1 MFIDKARIFV
11 KAGNGGNG
19 AVSFRREKYVPAG
32 GPDGGDGGRGA
43 SVIFEVDNDLRT
55 LMDFKYQ
62 RKYVAT
68 PGGDG
73 SKKRQAGK
81 NGEDLV
87 LKVPAGTIIR
97 DEASGKIIADLK
109 HEGDRAVV
117 ARGGRGGKGNQH
129 FANAVRQA
137 PNFAKS
143 GTDGEER
150 WVILELKMIADVG
163 LLLADVGLVG
173 FPNVGKSTLL
183 STVTA
188 AKPKIAN
195 YHFTTLT
202 PNLGVVQ
209 TKFGDSFVLA
219 DIPGLIE
226 GAAEGIGLGHD
237 FLRHVERTK
246 VLIHIVDISG
256 LEGRN
261 ALEDFDAINGELKLY
276 NEKLSTRPQVVVANK
291 IDILEDES
299 VYEEFKT
306 TLEERGYKVFKMSA
320 ATREGID
327 DVIAYV
333 SQILKDAEEIEL
345 VSEEELYVPELD
357 DEQEE
362 GLQVEIEDGVYV
374 VTGKSLRRI
383 MYSVNFED
391 MESIQFFQKTM
402 ESQGVFDKLREM
414 GIEDGDTVKIYDI
427 EFEFYN

>member
-163 LLLADVGLVG
+163 LLG
-173 FPNVGKSTLL
+173 FPNVGKSTFL
-183 STVTA
+183 SVVTA

-320 ATREGID
+320 ATREGVD

>member
-163 LLLADVGLVG
+163 LLG
-173 FPNVGKSTLL
+173 FPNVGKSTFL
-183 STVTA
+183 SVVTA

-383 MYSVNFED
+383 MYSVNFEH

>member
-163 LLLADVGLVG
+163 LLG
-173 FPNVGKSTLL
+173 FPNVGKSTFL
-183 STVTA
+183 SVVTA

-402 ESQGVFDKLREM
+402 ESQGVFDKLRKM

>member
-163 LLLADVGLVG
+163 LLG
-173 FPNVGKSTLL
+173 FPNVGKSTFL
-183 STVTA
+183 SVVTA

-202 PNLGVVQ
+202 PNLGVVK
-209 TKFGDSFVLA
+209 TKYGDSFVLA

>member
-1 MFIDKARIFV
+1 LFIDKAKIFV

-97 DEASGKIIADLK
+97 DEATGKIIADLK
-109 HEGDRAVV
+109 EEGERAVV

-163 LLLADVGLVG
+163 LLG
-173 FPNVGKSTLL
+173 FPNVGKSTFL
-183 STVTA
+183 SVVTA

-202 PNLGVVQ
+202 PNLGVVK
-209 TKFGDSFVLA
+209 TKYGDSFVLA

-226 GAAEGIGLGHD
+226 GAAEGVGLGHD

-261 ALEDFDAINGELKLY
+261 ALEDFDAINDELKLY

-299 VYEEFKT
+299 VYEEFKN
-306 TLEERGYKVFKMSA
+306 TLEDRGYKVFKMSA

-333 SQILKDAEEIEL
+333 SQVLKDAEEIEL

-357 DEQEE
+357 AIEEE

-374 VTGKSLRRI
+374 VTGKALRRI

-391 MESIQFFQKTM
+391 MESIQFFQKAM

-414 GIEDGDTVKIYDI
+414 GIEDGDTVKIYEI
-427 EFEFYN
+427 EFEFYD